1 MIPESELEEIR
12 EKVKADEAKSN
23 VLEKLELDKQLQK
36 EIDKQASEKEAEADE
51 LDGDVDGFHLFK
63 EEYDIPYQDYQ
74 PSHKLDIEEDDEDSD
89 DQTEE
94 QEGEPDLDSQDGSDI
109 VDEFDNI
116 EDPSD

>member
-1 MIPESELEEIR
+1 LIPESELEEIR

-74 PSHKLDIEEDDEDSD
+74 PSHKLDIEEESD
-89 DQTEE
+89 DQTDE
-94 QEGEPDLDSQDGSDI
+94 QEGEPHLDSQDGSDI